1 MLRDGGGV
9 RPGLQAMGCSGKAL
23 HESRGGEASSGAKGM
38 MVGMVGRWEMR
49 VVLARGDVRVVL
61 AMGDVEMVME
71 MRE

>member
-9 RPGLQAMGCSGKAL
+9 RQGLQAMGCSGKAL
-23 HESRGGEASSGAKGM
+23 YESRGGEASSGAKGM

-49 VVLARGDVRVVL
+49 VVKRGGVQVVL

>member
-1 MLRDGGGV
+1 MLRDEGGV
-9 RPGLQAMGCSGKAL
+9 RQGLQAIGCIGKAL
-23 HESRGGEASSGAKGM
+23 HASRGGEASSGAKGM

-49 VVLARGDVRVVL
+49 VVKRGGVQVVL